1 LCRAFDA
8 AWPRKMNDCLAIGH
22 AEANM
27 FTTTSLSGLRG
38 NCRLRIVNAVPKE
51 SLMNC
56 SRLVNGIFGRVA
68 LGVAGL
74 VCAVWMGLAVGPA
87 FAAHS
92 DSPLASGAG
101 AVPKQDMVRIAQVG
115 CPPGYNYDYSRHRCR
130 SAHDR
135 EYRGPRYRGNRYGRG
150 CPPGYNWGAGGC
162 HPANNYYAPAPHYRP
177 GACPP
182 TYNWNGY
189 TCVRNY

>member
-1 LCRAFDA
+1 
-8 AWPRKMNDCLAIGH
+8 MN
-22 AEANM
+22 
-27 FTTTSLSGLRG
+27 R
-38 NCRLRIVNAVPKE
+38 
-51 SLMNC
+51 
-56 SRLVNGIFGRVA
+56 SRLVNGRFGGAA
-68 LGVAGL
+68 LRLAGL
-74 VCAVWMGLAVGPA
+74 ACAAWIGLSSGY
-87 FAAHS
+87 AAAAS
-92 DSPLASGAG
+92 YGAPRAERAPTQPL
-101 AVPKQDMVRIAQVG
+101 VQLAQT

-135 EYRGPRYRGNRYGRG
+135 EYRGPRYRGNSYCGG

-162 HPANNYYAPAPHYRP
+162 HPANNYYAPAPRYRP